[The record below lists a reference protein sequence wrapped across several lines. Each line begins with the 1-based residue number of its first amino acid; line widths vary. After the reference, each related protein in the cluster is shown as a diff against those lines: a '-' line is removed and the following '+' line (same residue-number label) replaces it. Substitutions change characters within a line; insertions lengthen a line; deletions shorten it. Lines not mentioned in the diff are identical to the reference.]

1 MRQLR
6 KIYCVLE
13 FSHDLIIIGSQEIL
27 NFCDCFLQYDAIF
40 KCVLSFFSKKT
51 LSFSSDD
58 VCELFFKRKRR
69 YERSKKLSESLIK
82 LLRNKSLIYTIK
94 PTSSSA
100 YKIQSN
106 NDVNLDHKASIYAN
120 ENEREKKF
128 IHKKMIENTGSCTQ
142 KQFCVR
148 ATHTQ
153 LFILH
158 MDNFFDLILL
168 QI

>member
-1 MRQLR
+1 MRQLQ

-27 NFCDCFLQYDAIF
+27 NFCDGFLQYDAIF

-128 IHKKMIENTGSCTQ
+128 IHKKKSSKIPEVVLKSS
-142 KQFCVR
+142 FVSER
-148 ATHTQ
+148 RTHNF
-153 LFILH
+153 LFSIWII
-158 MDNFFDLILL
+158 FLI
-168 QI
+168 